1 MDNSAALLEISS
13 FKMTKMTP
21 VSKITFF
28 GKDINPKII
37 FKNYRLLFES
47 LDQVIAILDSIPGS
61 SVLVINETNMNAKT
75 SDIIS
80 YYQV

>member
-1 MDNSAALLEISS
+1 MDNNALLEISG
-13 FKMTKMTP
+13 FKMNKMTP
-21 VSKITFF
+21 ASKITFF

-47 LDQVIAILDSIPGS
+47 VDQVIAILDSIPGGS
-61 SVLVINETNMNAKT
+61 MLVINETNLNAKAD
-75 SDIIS
+75 SIIS